1 VVTWAAR
8 LFEKL
13 KDVLKQP
20 CECRRRNGLPDARS
34 RDGGASK
41 LSRGPDPVSG
51 TGAPALTSN
60 VPVHRCAGVAASLTA
75 ACGLLDCSR
84 QQLCVVRRREPG
96 GREIACL
103 PTCDLR
109 SGCSRPDRESGRGPA
124 LRADLVGAHDVTD
137 GREPSWIRRV
147 RRSAVSDCT
156 RPPAAVRE
164 RSQVDIRTSA
174 PLRYRPLRYRL
185 DPAGHRPYPPFAL
198 DHLRSSRAA
207 AFGIHERAI
216 SSHGRPLPDAHERVI
231 VLL

>member
-1 VVTWAAR
+1 MVTWAAR

-156 RPPAAVRE
+156 RPQTAVYMRR
-164 RSQVDIRTSA
+164 RSDVQAWAPSRIRPSN
-174 PLRYRPLRYRL
+174 RK
-185 DPAGHRPYPPFAL
+185 
-198 DHLRSSRAA
+198 
-207 AFGIHERAI
+207 
-216 SSHGRPLPDAHERVI
+216 GRPLIHRSAQPFDKSSALAGMAAY
-231 VLL
+231 VLLAYCACSFWKSSAIARL